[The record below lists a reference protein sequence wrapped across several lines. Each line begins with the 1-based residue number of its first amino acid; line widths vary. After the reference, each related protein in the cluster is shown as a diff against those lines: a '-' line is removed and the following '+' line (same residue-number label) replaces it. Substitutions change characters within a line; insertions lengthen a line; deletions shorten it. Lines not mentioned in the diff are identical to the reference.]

1 MDRLLKYFEP
11 EKYTLDLR
19 IDKNKKTIGGV
30 VTIVGE
36 AKADKVKFHA
46 VRLNIND
53 VKIDGS
59 AVKFTTINDELEIAT
74 KKGQQEIVINYDGK
88 LNENMQGAY
97 LSTYQFKGKTET
109 IVATQFESH
118 YAREAFPCIDEPGA
132 KAEFDLAITVPEKDL
147 KAGDIILANTHN
159 LPIHTCKF

>member
-11 EKYTLDLR
+11 EKYTLDLK

-59 AVKFTTINDELEIAT
+59 VVKFTTINDELEIAT
-74 KKGQQEIVINYDGK
+74 KKGKQEIMMVN
-88 LNENMQGAY
+88 
-97 LSTYQFKGKTET
+97 
-109 IVATQFESH
+109 
-118 YAREAFPCIDEPGA
+118 
-132 KAEFDLAITVPEKDL
+132 
-147 KAGDIILANTHN
+147 
-159 LPIHTCKF
+159 